1 MILADARSVRE
12 LQLQLSRCESGT
24 DSIVWM
30 REEKHVRRTCGSR
43 VLRMQFNAPDVEII
57 RGFLCGGNKRCS
69 AAGMQSVERRLT
81 RENTSNSCREKETS
95 HYGTITGRTTTNS
108 ISSVRYMSVTAMLSA
123 VAFILMFLD
132 FSVPFMP
139 AFIKMDLSE
148 LPALIGA
155 FSMGPVCGILI
166 CLIKNVLHLFI
177 TTTGGVGELSNFL
190 LGVAFVLPAGLIYR
204 HKKSRRSALI
214 GSLFGAVIMGVFSVV
229 SNYFLVYP
237 VYYNFMPEEAVLGAY
252 QVIVPSM
259 KSILQCLVC
268 FNMPFTIVK
277 GLFSVVITFLVYKHI
292 SPILKGAN
300 R

>member
-1 MILADARSVRE
+1 MD
-12 LQLQLSRCESGT
+12 T
-24 DSIVWM
+24 
-30 REEKHVRRTCGSR
+30 
-43 VLRMQFNAPDVEII
+43 
-57 RGFLCGGNKRCS
+57 
-69 AAGMQSVERRLT
+69 
-81 RENTSNSCREKETS
+81 NS
-95 HYGTITGRTTTNS
+95 TITGRTTTNS

-214 GSLFGAVIMGVFSVV
+214 GSLLGAVIMGGFSVV

-252 QVIVPSM
+252 QVIVPSV

>member
-1 MILADARSVRE
+1 MD
-12 LQLQLSRCESGT
+12 T
-24 DSIVWM
+24 
-30 REEKHVRRTCGSR
+30 
-43 VLRMQFNAPDVEII
+43 
-57 RGFLCGGNKRCS
+57 
-69 AAGMQSVERRLT
+69 
-81 RENTSNSCREKETS
+81 NS
-95 HYGTITGRTTTNS
+95 TITGRTTTNS

-155 FSMGPVCGILI
+155 FSMGPVCDILI

>member
-1 MILADARSVRE
+1 MD
-12 LQLQLSRCESGT
+12 T
-24 DSIVWM
+24 
-30 REEKHVRRTCGSR
+30 
-43 VLRMQFNAPDVEII
+43 
-57 RGFLCGGNKRCS
+57 
-69 AAGMQSVERRLT
+69 
-81 RENTSNSCREKETS
+81 NS
-95 HYGTITGRTTTNS
+95 TITGRTTTNS

-204 HKKSRRSALI
+204 LDPRWYALHASRSQIDWQSRFDPDSPLPLPCTRRPNRYRSG
-214 GSLFGAVIMGVFSVV
+214 GSGQ
-229 SNYFLVYP
+229 P
-237 VYYNFMPEEAVLGAY
+237 
-252 QVIVPSM
+252 
-259 KSILQCLVC
+259 
-268 FNMPFTIVK
+268 PFAGSYV
-277 GLFSVVITFLVYKHI
+277 
-292 SPILKGAN
+292 

>member
-1 MILADARSVRE
+1 MD
-12 LQLQLSRCESGT
+12 T
-24 DSIVWM
+24 
-30 REEKHVRRTCGSR
+30 
-43 VLRMQFNAPDVEII
+43 
-57 RGFLCGGNKRCS
+57 
-69 AAGMQSVERRLT
+69 
-81 RENTSNSCREKETS
+81 NS
-95 HYGTITGRTTTNS
+95 TITGRTTTNS

-155 FSMGPVCGILI
+155 FPMGPVCGILI

-214 GSLFGAVIMGVFSVV
+214 GSLLGAVIMGVFSVV

-252 QVIVPSM
+252 QVIVPSV